1 MQDKQTK
8 WTIFAERLMKLSKF
22 LACFAMVLV
31 FFTPAAIVFGDE
43 ITSCQGVVHDQQG
56 NPLAGVFVE
65 LKDEPYT
72 LIVTGPDGAFLLLD
86 LPVEKPLSMSVH
98 KEGYFPVFETFSP
111 RAGEKNV
118 KVLVLSVLPPEPLQA
133 ETVAAGIGQ
142 RQPVH
147 IEADSLSYEQD
158 TDTYHAEGEVI
169 IRYAGNI
176 LTSDSAALN
185 SKTDEAFAQGQVVL
199 KSKQDVMSGSRMKMH
214 MPSQTGV
221 LEEGQVFIAETHF
234 YIKGDLIE
242 KRGEATYHVVNGQA
256 TTCDGDAPDWRLTG
270 KTMNVTTDGYGT
282 VTHGQFYAGK
292 APVIYT
298 PFLLFP
304 AKTERQSG
312 FLFPHRMSYSQDKLG
327 WDLGIPF
334 FWAISKDMDATF
346 YQRYMSERGFQEGA
360 EFRYATNSTKGV
372 LYGDF
377 LNDSKKI
384 TETSGN
390 LSRDWQTNQQRWSL
404 YWNQETSFDPTFYF
418 RSDVAKV
425 SDNWYLKD
433 FTSYNYFL
441 ANYSLDQTNP
451 FKRVAFVGDEAL
463 PSLVS
468 TLRLVKSWK
477 LFNLTALVQDTKDL
491 TVASNDGT
499 LQKYPEVTLT
509 GAKAP
514 LFGSPV
520 NYEIASI
527 YDYFYRGVGQ
537 KGQSLDINPTLTLPF
552 NAGDYF
558 QLTPFGGVQG
568 TFWWRDDNVDDGLA
582 KMGDRE
588 IYRVGANLTSE
599 IHRVFNIGGVGLNRI
614 RHGIQ
619 PEVTYMYVPHPRENS
634 LPNYVGSLAY
644 VPNTLQTL
652 QSGMPNY
659 AAAVTEQNTVTYGLT
674 NTLTAKYLDKAG
686 NAMYR
691 EFLRFKLSQAYDIK
705 AAAADTLPLGT
716 ERQTF
721 SNIALELDFKPVTY
735 FSFSA
740 RNQYSVYTMNWY
752 QANYDLGVS
761 DWRGDTANV
770 IYRYTQTTGTIQNA
784 QTNQITQNGIEE
796 INLLLAAPVTKSL
809 ALNLNFKRDL
819 LNGRNIETTYG
830 FTYKRQC
837 WNVGFKYGVRNTID
851 TNGVVKPDDTIYE
864 FQFAIAGL

>member
-1 MQDKQTK
+1 MITQDKQTK
-8 WTIFAERLMKLSKF
+8 WALFKERLINLWKILT
-22 LACFAMVLV
+22 CFAMVLV

-43 ITSCQGVVHDQQG
+43 ITSCQGVVRDQQG

-65 LKDEPYT
+65 LKNEPYT
-72 LIVTGPDGAFLLLD
+72 LIVTGPDGSFLLMD
-86 LPVEKPLSMSVH
+86 LPAEKPLSISIH

-118 KVLVLSVLPPEPLQA
+118 KVMVLSVLPPEPLQA
-133 ETVAAGIGQ
+133 EPVAAGAGQ
-142 RQPVH
+142 PQPVS

-158 TDTYHAEGEVI
+158 TDTYHAEGDVI

-176 LTSDSAALN
+176 LTSDSADLN

-199 KSKQDVMSGSRMKMH
+199 KSKQDVMAGSRMKMH

-234 YIKGDLIE
+234 YIKGDRIE
-242 KRGEATYHVVNGQA
+242 KRGETTYFVVNGQA
-256 TTCDGDAPDWRLTG
+256 TTCDGEAPDWRLTG
-270 KTMNVTTDGYGT
+270 KTMNVTVDGYGT
-282 VTHGQFYAGK
+282 ITHGKFYAGK

-298 PFLLFP
+298 PFFLFP
-304 AKTERQSG
+304 AKTDRQSG
-312 FLFPHRMSYSQDKLG
+312 FLFPNRMSFSSEKLG
-327 WDLGIPF
+327 WDVGIPF
-334 FWAISKDMDATF
+334 YWAISKDTDATF

-360 EFRYATNSTKGV
+360 EFRFASESTTGV

-377 LNDSKKI
+377 LNDSKRI
-384 TETSGN
+384 TESVGN
-390 LSRDWQTNQQRWSL
+390 LSRDWQSNQQRWSF
-404 YWNQETSFDPTFYF
+404 YWNQETRFDPTLNF
-418 RSDVAKV
+418 RADVAKV
-425 SDNWYLKD
+425 SDNWYFKD
-433 FTSYNYFL
+433 FSSYNYFL
-441 ANYSLDQTNP
+441 ANYSLDQVQP

-468 TLRLVKSWK
+468 TLRLVKSWQ
-477 LFNLTALVQDTKDL
+477 LFNLTTLVQDTKDL

-520 NYEIASI
+520 NYEIAST
-527 YDYFYRGVGQ
+527 YDYFYRGQGQ
-537 KGQSLDINPTLTLPF
+537 KGQSLDINPTLSLPY
-552 NAGDYF
+552 NVGDYF

-568 TFWWRDDNVDDGLA
+568 TFWWRDDNIEDGLA

-588 IYRVGANLTSE
+588 VYRAGANLTSE
-599 IHRVFNIGGVGLNRI
+599 IHRVFQIGGKNLSRI
-614 RHGIQ
+614 RHSIQ
-619 PEVTYMYVPHPRENS
+619 PEVTYMYVPHARQDS
-634 LPNYVGSLAY
+634 LPNYIGALTY

-652 QSGMPNY
+652 QSGLPNY
-659 AAAVTEQNTVTYGLT
+659 AVAVGEQNTVTYGLT
-674 NTLTAKYLDKAG
+674 NTLTARILDKAG
-686 NAMYR
+686 NATYL

-705 AAAADTLPLGT
+705 AAAADTFPAGT

-740 RNQYSVYTMNWY
+740 RNQYSTYTMNWY
-752 QANYDLGVS
+752 QANYDMGVS
-761 DWRGDTANV
+761 DWRGDSANV
-770 IYRYTQTTGTIQNA
+770 IYRYTQNTGTIQN
-784 QTNQITQNGIEE
+784 TQNGIEE
-796 INLLLAAPVTKSL
+796 VNLLLTAPVTKSFG
-809 ALNLNFKRDL
+809 LNFNLKRDL
-819 LNGRNIETTYG
+819 LNDRNIETTYG

-837 WNVGFKYGVRNTID
+837 WNIGFRYGVRNTID
-851 TNGVVKPDDTIYE
+851 TNGVVQPDDKIYE